1 MYRER
6 QLRNLKDSFLDAY
19 LDKHHIRCSRT
30 RLKRDKVDI
39 VAAHLTRSLVNADML
54 NDEKDDAEGEESDDE
69 YENDVVLE
77 DILAKGVATDTG
89 QKSDPD
95 QDYDESYNESDV
107 DNDHEDDETMIRTT
121 MRKMTSAT
129 IRIYNYKSVAPCV
142 LPNLVKHACK
152 VSLILIKV

>member
-1 MYRER
+1 MYREG
-6 QLRNLKDSFLDAY
+6 QLRNLKDSLLDAY

-39 VAAHLTRSLVNADML
+39 VAAHLTRSLVKADML

-89 QKSDPD
+89 EKSDPD
-95 QDYDESYNESDV
+95 QDYDESDNESDV
-107 DNDHEDDETMIRTT
+107 DND
-121 MRKMTSAT
+121 
-129 IRIYNYKSVAPCV
+129 
-142 LPNLVKHACK
+142 
-152 VSLILIKV
+152 